1 MAGAFD
7 GLCVLEL
14 TWGIAGPM
22 TGMMLADQ
30 GANVTRIEPP
40 HDPFAR
46 QPGSR
51 VWNRG
56 KRSAVLDLC
65 DPAARQAFLALADRA
80 DIEVRPS
87 RHYAVRGQ
95 EKECHPRS

>member
-51 VWNRG
+51 V
-56 KRSAVLDLC
+56 LE
-65 DPAARQAFLALADRA
+65 PRQAERRA
-80 DIEVRPS
+80 RPL
-87 RHYAVRGQ
+87 
-95 EKECHPRS
+95 